1 MEFPDLDELQWLEV
15 NQQEEEEEY
24 SVELEVE
31 EDKFEIEDAHYESE
45 EAPPSPHRHS
55 QSRIQIASND
65 KKRPRSP
72 LDTDYDEC
80 VRVRVRT
87 EIETPDVSIQLEKHD
102 NGIYLS
108 RFASEIDGNCVPITA
123 PSGSGERVY
132 AKLDRHTFSV
142 GDDNVVK
149 KSNMPATSSGLIS
162 ESVCVLLQNAE
173 QDALLK
179 ALQSS
184 SEVQDTLSPESS
196 VMTEELWVNK
206 YAPRSFTELL
216 SDEQT
221 NREVLSWLKQW
232 DAAVFGNGIRNTE
245 DEVLSALRRH
255 SSLPLHQKHSSA
267 SFPGKSRGPKYAGKY
282 TETSSN
288 FEQENNRPKVIDNV
302 QNTKQNSS
310 RTPDQKVLLLCGP
323 PGLGKTTLAHVA
335 AKHCGYHVVEI
346 NASDDR
352 SSTTIEAKILD
363 AVQMNSVMA
372 HSKPKCLVIDEIDGA
387 LGDGKGAVE
396 VILKMVA
403 AEKKSY
409 VGNEASIKEE
419 RYERK
424 SLSRGRKVVS
434 LSRPI
439 ICICNDLYAPSLRSL
454 RHVAKVHVFSQ
465 PTLNRVV
472 NRLKYICSRE
482 GMKTSSIA
490 LTALAECTECD
501 IRSCLNTIQF
511 LHKKK
516 ESLNLVALSS
526 QVIGRK
532 DMTRSIFDVWK
543 EVFQKR
549 KPKQSRACDINSR
562 KSYDANEFLY
572 SLVSYRSDNELIF
585 DGIHEN
591 FLQLRYHDPMLQKT
605 VHCLDTLGVSDLLH
619 QYVLRS
625 HNMSLSVYYPSLT
638 ITIHQLLARVETPSI
653 EWPKSFQR
661 YRSLLMEKLER
672 LRSWQSKIAPC
683 ISRHVSANSFV
694 EDTISPLLHILSPA
708 DVRPVAV
715 QLLSD
720 KEKTDLAQLI
730 GTMVLYSLTY
740 KNTKSDSSANK
751 SVHDG
756 LLDAVSFSMDPPIS
770 GFVNFKGY
778 KPGHYEL
785 ASAVKQLLTY
795 EVEKHKIVQESIAKS
810 MHSTDSI
817 KLDNNAARDGENG
830 RPKSSKMHEAPC
842 DYSNEG
848 ITMNKSQKDFC
859 KPNIHRSTSPL
870 GFGGSAADV
879 KKPSFGS
886 FNFFDRFKKIGH
898 KSCHNVDSLEERLAN
913 AERDGHHL
921 LFKFNEGFTN
931 AVKRPVR
938 IREFLR

>member
-31 EDKFEIEDAHYESE
+31 EDKFEIEDDHYESE

-55 QSRIQIASND
+55 QSRTQIPSYD

-102 NGIYLS
+102 NAIYLS
-108 RFASEIDGNCVPITA
+108 RFASEIDGDCVPITA

-142 GDDNVVK
+142 SDDIVVK
-149 KSNMPATSSGLIS
+149 NSNMSATSSGLIS

-184 SEVQDTLSPESS
+184 SEVQDTLPPESS

-267 SFPGKSRGPKYAGKY
+267 SFPGKSRGPKYPGKY
-282 TETSSN
+282 TVTSSN
-288 FEQENNRPKVIDNV
+288 FEHENNRPKVVDNV
-302 QNTKQNSS
+302 QNTRQNSS
-310 RTPDQKVLLLCGP
+310 RTPDQKVVNGNDGDDGAVGVDDGVVVQVLLLCGP

-352 SSTTIEAKILD
+352 SSATIEAKILD

-409 VGNEASIKEE
+409 DGNEASIKEG
-419 RYERK
+419 RYETK
-424 SLSRGRKVVS
+424 SLNRGRKVVS
-434 LSRPI
+434 LSRP
-439 ICICNDLYAPSLRSL
+439 
-454 RHVAKVHVFSQ
+454 
-465 PTLNRVV
+465 
-472 NRLKYICSRE
+472 
-482 GMKTSSIA
+482 
-490 LTALAECTECD
+490 
-501 IRSCLNTIQF
+501 
-511 LHKKK
+511 
-516 ESLNLVALSS
+516 VALSS

-549 KPKQSRACDINSR
+549 KPKQSRECNINSR

-683 ISRHVSANSFV
+683 ISRHLSVNSFV

-730 GTMVLYSLTY
+730 GIMVLYSLTY

-810 MHSTDSI
+810 MHSTDSS

-830 RPKSSKMHEAPC
+830 RPKSSKMHEALC
-842 DYSNEG
+842 DYSHEG

-859 KPNIHRSTSPL
+859 KPIIHRSTSPL

-879 KKPSFGS
+879 KKLKFPGDVKKPSFGS
-886 FNFFDRFKKIGH
+886 FNFFDRFKKISH
-898 KSCHNVDSLEERLAN
+898 KNCHNVDSLEERLAN
-913 AERDGHHL
+913 AERDGRHL
-921 LFKFNEGFTN
+921 LFKYNEGFTN
-931 AVKRPVR
+931 AVKRPMR
-938 IREFLR
+938 IREFL